1 MKKTLFP
8 SNIFDL
14 INNAI
19 NYNSKFLQASDKTK
33 LKAKQICLNLW
44 YFIYSKQMENIKVEE
59 MKGNSIN
66 DKFYVNIHSSQLN
79 RKEYRVKVNNED
91 LYYNFFL
98 ELLIDNNLIEFNDK
112 FSISNFSMSYRVCK
126 FNGKFTYVNIDM
138 DIIFGYFKSK
148 KELIKEFP
156 KYKNLIEDCY
166 KTKVDINKYS
176 KFLIDNC
183 GKTIKKLS
191 SRYVN
196 KDGKKFKILVE
207 RILDEEK
214 IMELIN
220 EAVKINIGILWI
232 SVSEEGRFYS
242 SITNLSH
249 LASDFLTYNREKLY
263 SLDIT
268 NCQPLLLNIIIDN
281 TYLKAAT
288 ENGIFYDIIA
298 KEMCI
303 SRSKV
308 KNLCYRYIF
317 FNNEL
322 VKGGVFMNVIN
333 ELFPGL
339 VNQINEVKANNK
351 LSSLLQ
357 RIEADI
363 IIKSVGSLDL
373 PKVTKHDEVFTT
385 INYLNEVKLFI
396 EKLIKERYNLSVKVN
411 NKQDKINN
419 YYY

>member
-1 MKKTLFP
+1 MKTLFP

-19 NYNSKFLQASDKTK
+19 NFNSKFIKATDKTK
-33 LKAKQICLNLW
+33 IKAKQICLNLW
-44 YFIYSKQMENIKVEE
+44 YFIYSKQMENIKMEE

-66 DKFYVNIHSSQLN
+66 DKFYVNIHSNLFN
-79 RKEYRVKVNNED
+79 TKEYRLYVGED
-91 LYYNFFL
+91 IYYNFFL
-98 ELLIDNNLIEFNDK
+98 GLLIDNNLIECNDK

-126 FNGKFTYVNIDM
+126 FNGKFIYVNIDM
-138 DIIFGYFKSK
+138 NTIFGEIKSK

-166 KTKVDINKYS
+166 KTKIDINSYA

-191 SRYVN
+191 SKYVN

-207 RILDEEK
+207 KILDEEK
-214 IMELIN
+214 IMELVS
-220 EAVKINIGILWI
+220 EAVKINLGNIW
-232 SVSEEGRFYS
+232 VSLSDDGRFYS

-249 LASDFLTYNREKLY
+249 LASNYLFYNREKLY

-281 TYLKAAT
+281 PHLKIAT
-288 ENGIFYDIIA
+288 ENGIFYDLIA
-298 KEMCI
+298 KQMGI

-308 KNLCYRYIF
+308 KNQCYRYIF

-322 VKGGVFMNVIN
+322 VKGGELMKVIDK
-333 ELFPGL
+333 LFPNL
-339 VNQINEVKANNK
+339 VNQINNIKSNNK

-357 RIEADI
+357 SIEAEI
-363 IIKSVGSLDL
+363 IINCVGKLDL

-385 INYLNEVKLFI
+385 INYVNEVKDFMEKIIKEKYNLTVMVDNKQEKELFI
-396 EKLIKERYNLSVKVN
+396 
-411 NKQDKINN
+411 
-419 YYY
+419 